1 MTAIRH
7 ILLLS
12 CLVSLSLLVLGCPH
26 QAKPTQGGGSATV
39 VVPQPTA
46 GPTAVATAASTAAA
60 SAKPDAAGKASFQAT
75 VRIDAKPGGKQ
86 FQGVWLDR
94 AGHEPLLIAYR
105 PYGYWKP
112 FEGKVVTV
120 TGERYQPHGQSIGAD
135 HFRVHTM
142 TVDPK
147 SMTDFVRVDPELSY
161 VGKFEKRAMPA
172 GSKLAGVTYDYFM
185 ANDGVSYAVA
195 NTPKDKIAVGT
206 QVRVKARQVKRSPF
220 MSHVGG
226 PHLWIIEIAPVP

>member
-1 MTAIRH
+1 MTPIRP

-12 CLVSLSLLVLGCPH
+12 FLAPALSLLGCPK
-26 QAKPTQGGGSATV
+26 QAAPNPDSGSATV

-46 GPTAVATAASTAAA
+46 GPTAIATTRSTTTAP
-60 SAKPDAAGKASFQAT
+60 AKADAAGKSPFEAI
-75 VRIDAKPGGKQ
+75 VRIDAKPGGKK

-94 AGHEPLLIAYR
+94 KGHEPLLIAYR

-112 FEGKVVTV
+112 FEGKTVTV

-142 TVDPK
+142 TTDPK
-147 SMTDFVRVDPELSY
+147 SMTDFVRVDPERSY
-161 VGKFEKRAMPA
+161 VGKFDKQAMPA
-172 GSKLAGVTYDYFM
+172 GSKMAGTTYNTFM
-185 ANDGVSYAVA
+185 ADDGVSYMLA
-195 NTPKDKIAVGT
+195 NTPKDKLKLGT
-206 QVRVKARQVKRSPF
+206 PMRVKARQVKRSPF

-226 PHLWIIEIAPVP
+226 PHLWVIDIAPLP